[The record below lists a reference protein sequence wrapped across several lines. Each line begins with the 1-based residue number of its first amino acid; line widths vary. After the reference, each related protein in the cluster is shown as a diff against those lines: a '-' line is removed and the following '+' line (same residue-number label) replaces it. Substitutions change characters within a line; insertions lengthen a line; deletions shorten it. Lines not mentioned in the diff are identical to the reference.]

1 MNTQFERSTHT
12 TDEWYTP
19 KEIINALGKF
29 DLDPCAPIAP
39 LWQTAETM
47 YNKIE
52 RNGMQVRTQRNFN
65 KKTGED
71 LFGLSIKLEVG
82 HIYCKYP
89 IGHQDYKTI
98 TEATKA
104 KKKVMEQLRNG
115 AHLDYGI
122 NGTAG
127 INKAEYVKIVD

>member
-1 MNTQFERSTHT
+1 MILKDIVSLLANR
-12 TDEWYTP
+12 
-19 KEIINALGKF
+19 INQPRVIEGYLRKVYAKGYEAGTKQSPWISIDDSF
-29 DLDPCAPIAP
+29 R
-39 LWQTAETM
+39 T
-47 YNKIE
+47 E

-82 HIYCKYP
+82 HRYCKYP

>member
-1 MNTQFERSTHT
+1 MSIAMVAPWGLRILEYVETEQ
-12 TDEWYTP
+12 
-19 KEIINALGKF
+19 IIQNNL
-29 DLDPCAPIAP
+29 
-39 LWQTAETM
+39 
-47 YNKIE
+47 E

>member
-1 MNTQFERSTHT
+1 MNNR
-12 TDEWYTP
+12 
-19 KEIINALGKF
+19 
-29 DLDPCAPIAP
+29 
-39 LWQTAETM
+39 
-47 YNKIE
+47 IE

-82 HIYCKYP
+82 HRYCKYP